1 MTKESEK
8 RVLKMQLI
16 LSESQK
22 ISVWHSCPERG
33 RYMLCI
39 LAFRNIWMVSILF
52 PVDLGEVY
60 LCEMSIRQDFH
71 QLLLSGSNSRCCCAV
86 CWARPI
92 QVLPL
97 LKCSMVLCS
106 HKVKCYTVKNT
117 SFPWSSL
124 LPTLSPG

>member
-1 MTKESEK
+1 MTKERAEK
-8 RVLKMQLI
+8 SVKNAVNIVRAPK
-16 LSESQK
+16 K
-22 ISVWHSCPERG
+22 ISVTQLSWRG

-60 LCEMSIRQDFH
+60 LCEMSIRQGFH